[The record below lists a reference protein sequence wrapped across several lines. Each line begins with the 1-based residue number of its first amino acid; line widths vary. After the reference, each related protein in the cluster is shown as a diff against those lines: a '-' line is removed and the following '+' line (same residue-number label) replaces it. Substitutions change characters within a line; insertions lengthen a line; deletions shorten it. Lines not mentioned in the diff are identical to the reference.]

1 MALIAP
7 SILNSDFLNLGE
19 QIDLINSSKADY
31 LHLDIMDGN
40 FVPNLSFGFPVIK
53 QIKTVSKLP
62 LDTHLMIR
70 EPDRYLEDFR
80 DAGADNLTVHYEVCD
95 HLHRTIQKIKELGM
109 KASVT
114 LNPATPVSV
123 LEDILPDVYMVLLM
137 SVNPGFG
144 GQKFIP
150 QTVEKIKKLREMID
164 SRKLN
169 ALIEIDGGVDI
180 TNIHELSRL
189 GVDVFVVGSA
199 IFRDKHPVEMIKKLK
214 ENS

>member
-7 SILNSDFLNLGE
+7 SILNSNFLKLGE
-19 QIDLINSSKADY
+19 QIELVNSSEADF
-31 LHLDIMDGN
+31 LHLDIMDAN
-40 FVPNLSFGFPVIK
+40 FVPNLTFGFPIIK
-53 QIKTVSKLP
+53 QIKSVSRLP

-70 EPDRYLEDFR
+70 DPDRYLEEFR

-95 HLHRTIQKIKELGM
+95 HLHRTVQRIKDLGM

-123 LEDILPDVYMVLLM
+123 LDDILPDIYMVLLM

-150 QTVEKIKKLREMID
+150 QTLEKIKKLRKMID
-164 SRKLN
+164 NRGLQT
-169 ALIEIDGGVDI
+169 LIEIDGGVDI
-180 TNIHELSRL
+180 SNIHELSKV

-199 IFRDKHPVEMIKKLK
+199 IFKDEDPVEMIRKLK
-214 ENS
+214 ESS